1 VTVRT
6 FLLAVG
12 CAVAVVVLMAAAP
25 KPRVTAIGVAFTI
38 APDSTVTATAGV
50 RIRGTLQPGDQI
62 RFKFTK
68 DGVVVANQLVSEL
81 SLTQTL
87 PAPGYGQ
94 TSSYNACARV
104 VYPSGTQSAEV
115 CGTTPWVYARPG
127 LPPAE
132 VESVELLPASLSL
145 SAGQS
150 ATFTATVRGSF

>member
-12 CAVAVVVLMAAAP
+12 CAIATVVLMAAAP

-68 DGVVVANQLVSEL
+68 DGVVVANQVVPEL
-81 SLTQTL
+81 SVTQTL

-115 CGTTPWVYARPG
+115 CGLTPWVYTRPG